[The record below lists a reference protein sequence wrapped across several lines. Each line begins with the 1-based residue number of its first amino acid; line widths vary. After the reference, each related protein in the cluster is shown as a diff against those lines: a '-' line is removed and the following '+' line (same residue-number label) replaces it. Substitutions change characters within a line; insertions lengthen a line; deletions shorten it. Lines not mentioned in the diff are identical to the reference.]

1 MVWHVHWVQPLGELA
16 LWLAGGRQTRD
27 HGAIFHGSS
36 SQQPRP
42 LITSWGSWWRVGPC
56 FESTHGRC
64 LCIQTFVVSTPI
76 ASSLIP
82 MPYST
87 SKRLMIQ
94 ISSVLE
100 EPIWSSRAFKCYHLL
115 TLGEVSLM
123 KSSCTESR
131 YSRYTQSTT
140 SCIVLVFLVGDLLE
154 NELQVDYETQ
164 KATPLKRQGRLKY
177 CSIMCV

>member
-1 MVWHVHWVQPLGELA
+1 
-16 LWLAGGRQTRD
+16 
-27 HGAIFHGSS
+27 
-36 SQQPRP
+36 
-42 LITSWGSWWRVGPC
+42 
-56 FESTHGRC
+56 
-64 LCIQTFVVSTPI
+64 
-76 ASSLIP
+76 
-82 MPYST
+82 
-87 SKRLMIQ
+87 
-94 ISSVLE
+94 
-100 EPIWSSRAFKCYHLL
+100 
-115 TLGEVSLM
+115 M